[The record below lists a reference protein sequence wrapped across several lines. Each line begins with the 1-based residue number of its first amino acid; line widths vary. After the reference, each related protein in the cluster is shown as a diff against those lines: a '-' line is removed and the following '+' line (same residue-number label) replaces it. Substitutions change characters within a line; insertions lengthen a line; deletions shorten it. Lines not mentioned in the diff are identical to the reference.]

1 MDDLH
6 YKEVYFH
13 SYCNTCKHKNVNASP
28 YDGKV
33 IDSVEEDTVK
43 CADNV
48 CDDCLSEPCRV
59 NSHKPV
65 RYEPA

>member
-1 MDDLH
+1 MDSVN

-13 SYCNTCKHKNVNASP
+13 GYCQTCKHKNVNDSP

-43 CADNV
+43 TADNV
-48 CDDCLSEPCRV
+48 CDDCLSEPFRI

-65 RYEPA
+65 RYEPV